1 MSALITAHIASGAG
15 GTWSTLASCF
25 KGNDVGK
32 VSFAF
37 GFGAPRDINSGKAP
51 SSVPFVTFSVPGI
64 PWSSAAPLSDLCSVA
79 ASVLLSLS
87 PVFWTF
93 AGRCEGA
100 ADGFGTLLGCAG
112 RLPSAD
118 DTLPRWAER
127 EETKNI
133 KKQETWRHEETEPKK
148 LGIRAL
154 SIAYCCAAQSEDGA
168 SVAFSAVATSCS
180 LLGGSGASVAG
191 SVSCQFLLATSC
203 RTVLY
208 ILLSTEQNTKLVSHQ
223 TTAEFWL
230 FESWRGI
237 AWIARLFY
245 SDCKSYSTIRVSDG
259 LLFK

>member
-64 PWSSAAPLSDLCSVA
+64 PWFPWSSAAPLSDLCSVA

-118 DTLPRWAER
+118 DTLPPVS
-127 EETKNI
+127 
-133 KKQETWRHEETEPKK
+133 KKRRDKKHQKTGDLETWR
-148 LGIRAL
+148 
-154 SIAYCCAAQSEDGA
+154 D
-168 SVAFSAVATSCS
+168 
-180 LLGGSGASVAG
+180 
-191 SVSCQFLLATSC
+191 
-203 RTVLY
+203 RT
-208 ILLSTEQNTKLVSHQ
+208 
-223 TTAEFWL
+223 
-230 FESWRGI
+230 
-237 AWIARLFY
+237 
-245 SDCKSYSTIRVSDG
+245 
-259 LLFK
+259 